1 MRYRKVIPG
10 RFISRP
16 DRFTAIVLVGGS
28 EEKVHVKNTGRC
40 RELLLP
46 DASVYLAEADNPDR
60 KTRYDLI
67 AVEKVLDDG
76 SKILINMDSQAPNKA
91 AGEWLRSGG
100 LFGEGAS
107 VRSEV
112 RYRDSR
118 FDFYIEQGERRIFL
132 EVKGVTLEREGVAM
146 FPDAPTERG
155 LKHVRELAECI
166 NEGYEAYVL
175 FVIQMKGMHLFRPN
189 NATHPQFGE
198 ALAEAQRRGVNIA
211 AYDCIVAPDSMT
223 IDQPVD
229 TELEQL

>member
-60 KTRYDLI
+60 RTRYDLI

-189 NATHPQFGE
+189 YATHPQFGE

-211 AYDCIVAPDSMT
+211 AYDCIVEPDSMT
-223 IDQPVD
+223 IDSSVD
-229 TELEQL
+229 VLLD

>member
-28 EEKVHVKNTGRC
+28 EEMVHVKNTGRC

-60 KTRYDLI
+60 RTRYDLI

-211 AYDCIVAPDSMT
+211 AYDCIVEPDSMT
-223 IDQPVD
+223 IDSSVD
-229 TELEQL
+229 VLLD

>member
-132 EVKGVTLEREGVAM
+132 EVKGVTLERKGVAM

-211 AYDCIVAPDSMT
+211 AYDCIVEPDSMT

>member
-40 RELLLP
+40 RELLLT
-46 DASVYLAEADNPDR
+46 DAAVYLAEADNPDR
-60 KTRYDLI
+60 RTRYDLI

-118 FDFYIEQGERRIFL
+118 FDFYIKQGERRIFL

-211 AYDCIVAPDSMT
+211 AYDCIVEPDSMT
-223 IDQPVD
+223 IDSSVD
-229 TELEQL
+229 VLLD

>member
-46 DASVYLAEADNPDR
+46 DAAVYLAEADNPDR
-60 KTRYDLI
+60 RTRYDLI

-198 ALAEAQRRGVNIA
+198 ALAEARRRGVNIA

-223 IDQPVD
+223 IDSSVD
-229 TELEQL
+229 VLLD

>member
-1 MRYRKVIPG
+1 
-10 RFISRP
+10 
-16 DRFTAIVLVGGS
+16 
-28 EEKVHVKNTGRC
+28 
-40 RELLLP
+40 
-46 DASVYLAEADNPDR
+46 
-60 KTRYDLI
+60 
-67 AVEKVLDDG
+67 
-76 SKILINMDSQAPNKA
+76 
-91 AGEWLRSGG
+91 
-100 LFGEGAS
+100 
-107 VRSEV
+107 
-112 RYRDSR
+112 
-118 FDFYIEQGERRIFL
+118 
-132 EVKGVTLEREGVAM
+132 M

>member
-16 DRFTAIVLVGGS
+16 DRFTAIVMIGGS

-60 KTRYDLI
+60 RTRYDLI

-211 AYDCIVAPDSMT
+211 AYDCIVEPYSMT
-223 IDQPVD
+223 IDSSVD
-229 TELEQL
+229 VLLD

>member
-16 DRFTAIVLVGGS
+16 DRFTAIVMIGGS

-60 KTRYDLI
+60 RTRYDLI

-211 AYDCIVAPDSMT
+211 AYDCIVEPDSMT
-223 IDQPVD
+223 IDSSVD
-229 TELEQL
+229 VLLD

>member
-60 KTRYDLI
+60 RTRYDLI

-132 EVKGVTLEREGVAM
+132 EVKGVTHEREGVAM

-211 AYDCIVAPDSMT
+211 AYDCIVEPDSMT

>member
-60 KTRYDLI
+60 RTRYDLI

-211 AYDCIVAPDSMT
+211 AYDCIVEPDSMT
-223 IDQPVD
+223 IDSSVD
-229 TELEQL
+229 VLLD

>member
-60 KTRYDLI
+60 RTRYDLI

>member
-60 KTRYDLI
+60 RTRYDLI

-175 FVIQMKGMHLFRPN
+175 FVIQMNGMHLFRPN

-211 AYDCIVAPDSMT
+211 AYDCIVEPDSMT
-223 IDQPVD
+223 IDSSVD
-229 TELEQL
+229 VLLD